1 MDLVGKTTIN
11 PLVFYTGK
19 ISGYVTWIVLLLDIL
34 GVELFDKHFIYY
46 NNYVAEIMF
55 IIGFLLSIISVL
67 NLGNSTRLGL
77 PSSETSLKTKGLYKI
92 SRNPMYV
99 GFNLITI
106 ASMIYTLNWIIVIL
120 GVYTLITYH
129 LIIKGEEKFLTY
141 RFGDDYIAY
150 TKKVRRY
157 L

>member
-34 GVELFDKHFIYY
+34 GVELLNKHFIYY
-46 NNYVAEIMF
+46 NNYVAEMMF
-55 IIGFLLSIISVL
+55 FIGFLLSIISML
-67 NLGNSTRLGL
+67 NLGKSTRLGL
-77 PSSETSLKTKGLYKI
+77 PSSETSLKTEGLYKI
-92 SRNPMYV
+92 SRNPIYV

-106 ASMIYTLNWIIVIL
+106 ASMIYTLNWIIAIL

-129 LIIKGEEKFLTY
+129 LIIKGEEKFLTS
-141 RFGDDYIAY
+141 RFGDDYKAY